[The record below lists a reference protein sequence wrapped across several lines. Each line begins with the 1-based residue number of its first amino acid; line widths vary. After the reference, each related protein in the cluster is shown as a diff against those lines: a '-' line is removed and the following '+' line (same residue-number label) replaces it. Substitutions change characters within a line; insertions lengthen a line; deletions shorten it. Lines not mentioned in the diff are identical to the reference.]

1 MDKVRG
7 TNKTHDCNRRL
18 SPSASMR
25 KIDLN
30 NFQVATSET
39 ARDINSRIML
49 NLVRKHQP
57 ISRADL
63 MRPSGLQ
70 RSTVSVITE
79 QLIAERWLREGEVG
93 QLPRGRRPT
102 FLHINEERA
111 GIFGINVRPHLT
123 NMALANLGGRF
134 LEQESMATPTSPD
147 EFVKQIGERVHA
159 SMKQHPQMAYEGIGV
174 SLPGRVDLSSQKFVF
189 APNLG
194 WHEEDLKERL
204 ELATG
209 LPVDLENEA
218 NACALSEFWF
228 GRYSESV
235 GNLIAVAVSEGIGVG
250 MILNGQLVRGPSGL
264 AGEFGH
270 VTINENGP
278 KCGCGNR
285 GCWEVYAS
293 NSAAVRYYNEAKA
306 SKNGKKNHNGEAS
319 INFEDL
325 LGLAERGDLKALE
338 ALDHMAQYLG
348 RGISTLVT
356 GLAPDI
362 IVVVGEV
369 TRAWDRLGP
378 IISDVVK
385 QHSFTHTTTKIIAS
399 GPAPQ
404 PRLRGIIALV
414 LQKHFGAPTIV

>member
-1 MDKVRG
+1 
-7 TNKTHDCNRRL
+7 
-18 SPSASMR
+18 MR

-63 MRPSGLQ
+63 MRYSGLQ

-79 QLIAERWLREGEVG
+79 QLIAERWLREGNMG

-102 FLHINEERA
+102 FLHLNEDRA
-111 GIFGINVRPHLT
+111 GFFGINVRPFVTHL
-123 NMALANLGGRF
+123 ALANLTGDF
-134 LEQESMATPTSPD
+134 LAQESMPTPTNAD
-147 EFVKQIGERVHA
+147 QFVTQISERIRQLMVEYPH
-159 SMKQHPQMAYEGIGV
+159 MAYEGIGV
-174 SLPGRVDLSSQKFVF
+174 SLPGRVDLSSQKFIF
-189 APNLG
+189 APNLN
-194 WHEEDLKERL
+194 WREEDLKERL
-204 ELATG
+204 ENGTG

-228 GRYSESV
+228 GQHSDGVR
-235 GNLIAVAVSEGIGVG
+235 NLIAVAVSEGIGVG
-250 MILNGQLVRGPSGL
+250 MVLNGQIVRGPSGL

-270 VTINENGP
+270 VALTEDGP
-278 KCGCGNR
+278 KCGCGNS

-293 NSAAVRYYNEAKA
+293 NSAAVRYFHEAKNA
-306 SKNGKKNHNGEAS
+306 GKNHKAPLNGRNGKSRYDNEDVS
-319 INFEDL
+319 FEDIL
-325 LGLAERGDLKALE
+325 ELAEQGDLKALG
-338 ALDHMAQYLG
+338 ALDRMGHYLG
-348 RGISTLVT
+348 TGIAMLVT
-356 GLAPDI
+356 GLAPDA

-369 TRAWDRLGP
+369 TRAWDRIEP
-378 IISDVVK
+378 IIQGVVK
-385 QHSFTHTTTKIIAS
+385 RRSFTHATTRIFAS

-414 LQKHFGAPTIV
+414 LQKHFGAPIVG

>member
-1 MDKVRG
+1 
-7 TNKTHDCNRRL
+7 
-18 SPSASMR
+18 MR

-63 MRPSGLQ
+63 MRHSGLQ

-79 QLIAERWLREGEVG
+79 QLIAERWLRVGEVG

-102 FLHINEERA
+102 FLHLNEDRA
-111 GIFGINVRPHLT
+111 GIFGINVRPFIT
-123 NMALANLGGRF
+123 NMALANLEGRF
-134 LEQESMATPTSPD
+134 LEQESIATPKSPD
-147 EFVKQIGERVHA
+147 EFVKQIGERIH
-159 SMKQHPQMAYEGIGV
+159 SLMKERPQMAYEGIGV
-174 SLPGRVDLSSQKFVF
+174 SLPGRVDLSSQKFIF

-204 ELATG
+204 ERATG
-209 LPVDLENEA
+209 LSVDLENEA

-228 GRYSESV
+228 GRRSDGV

-278 KCGCGNR
+278 KCGCGNH

-293 NSAAVRYYNEAKA
+293 NFAAVRYYHEAKA
-306 SKNGKKNHNGEAS
+306 SRNGKKNQSENT
-319 INFEDL
+319 FEDVL
-325 LGLAERGDLKALE
+325 QLAEQGDLKALD
-338 ALDHMAQYLG
+338 ALDHMAHYLG
-348 RGISTLVT
+348 RGIAMLVT
-356 GLAPDI
+356 GLAPDV

-378 IISDVVK
+378 VINDVVK
-385 QHSFTHTTTKIIAS
+385 QHSFTHTNTRIIAS

-414 LQKHFGAPTIV
+414 LQKHFGAPTIA

>member
-1 MDKVRG
+1 
-7 TNKTHDCNRRL
+7 
-18 SPSASMR
+18 MR

-63 MRPSGLQ
+63 MRHSGLQ

-102 FLHINEERA
+102 FLHLNEDRA
-111 GIFGINVRPHLT
+111 GIFGINVRPFMT

-134 LEQESMATPTSPD
+134 LEQESIATPKSPD
-147 EFVKQIGERVHA
+147 EFVKQIGDRVHFM
-159 SMKQHPQMAYEGIGV
+159 MKERPQMACEGIGV
-174 SLPGRVDLSSQKFVF
+174 SLPGRVDLSSQKFIF

-204 ELATG
+204 ERATG

-228 GRYSESV
+228 GRHSDGV
-235 GNLIAVAVSEGIGVG
+235 KNLIAVAVSEGIGVG
-250 MILNGQLVRGPSGL
+250 MILNGQIVRGPSGL

-278 KCGCGNR
+278 KCGCGSR

-293 NSAAVRYYNEAKA
+293 NSAAVRYYAE
-306 SKNGKKNHNGEAS
+306 SKLSSRNGKTNHHPMTT
-319 INFEDL
+319 IFEEVL
-325 LGLAERGDLKALE
+325 QLAEQGDLKALE
-338 ALDHMAQYLG
+338 ALDRMAHYLG
-348 RGISTLVT
+348 KGIAMLVT
-356 GLAPDI
+356 GLAPEI

-378 IISDVVK
+378 VINDVVK
-385 QHSFTHTTTKIIAS
+385 QRSFTHPTTKIIAS

-414 LQKHFGAPTIV
+414 LQKHFGAPTIA

>member
-1 MDKVRG
+1 LPG
-7 TNKTHDCNRRL
+7 TQTVFAN
-18 SPSASMR
+18 MR

-57 ISRADL
+57 LSRADL
-63 MRPSGLQ
+63 MRRSGLQ

-79 QLIAERWLREGEVG
+79 QLISEQWLREGAVG
-93 QLPRGRRPT
+93 QALRGRRPT
-102 FLHINEERA
+102 FLHLNENRA
-111 GIFGINVRPHLT
+111 GIFGINVRPFTTH
-123 NMALANLGGRF
+123 MALANLAGHF
-134 LEQESMATPTSPD
+134 LSQESMPTPSSPD
-147 EFVKQIGERVHA
+147 AFVSQITERIRVL
-159 SMKQHPQMAYEGIGV
+159 MKERPHMAYEGIGV

-194 WHEEDLKERL
+194 WHVEDLKERL
-204 ELATG
+204 EKATG
-209 LPVDLENEA
+209 LAVDLENEA

-228 GRYSESV
+228 GHHNDGAR
-235 GNLIAVAVSEGIGVG
+235 NLIAVAVSEGIGVG

-270 VTINENGP
+270 VTLDENGP
-278 KCGCGNR
+278 KCGCGNH

-293 NSAAVRYYNEAKA
+293 NSAALRYYAQ
-306 SKNGKKNHNGEAS
+306 SKSSARNGKTKNPAHSQALT
-319 INFEDL
+319 FDDL
-325 LGLAERGDLKALE
+325 LQLAENGDLRARA
-338 ALDHMAQYLG
+338 ALDQMAHYLG
-348 RGISTLVT
+348 KGISMLVT
-356 GLAPDI
+356 GLAPEA

-369 TRAWDRLGP
+369 TRAWDRIAT
-378 IISDVVK
+378 IITDVVK
-385 QHSFTHTTTKIIAS
+385 QRSYTHAKTRITAS

-414 LQKHFGAPTIV
+414 LQKHFGAPTIA

>member
-1 MDKVRG
+1 
-7 TNKTHDCNRRL
+7 
-18 SPSASMR
+18 MR

-63 MRPSGLQ
+63 MRHSGLQ

-79 QLIAERWLREGEVG
+79 QLISERWLREGEVG

-102 FLHINEERA
+102 FLHLNEDRA
-111 GIFGINVRPHLT
+111 GIFGINVRPFTT
-123 NMALANLGGRF
+123 NMALANLEGRF
-134 LEQESMATPTSPD
+134 LEQESLPTPTSPD
-147 EFVKQIGERVHA
+147 EFVKEIAARVHA
-159 SMKQHPQMAYEGIGV
+159 LMKARPQMSYEGIGV
-174 SLPGRVDLSSQKFVF
+174 SLPGRVDLSSQKFIF

-194 WHEEDLKERL
+194 WHDEDLKERL
-204 ELATG
+204 ETATG

-228 GRYSESV
+228 GRHSDGV

-250 MILNGQLVRGPSGL
+250 MILNGQIVRGPSGL

-270 VTINENGP
+270 VTVNENGP

-293 NSAAVRYYNEAKA
+293 NSAAVRHYAEVK
-306 SKNGKKNHNGEAS
+306 SPRQNGKLHPVSKS
-319 INFEDL
+319 IAFEDL
-325 LGLAERGDLKALE
+325 LQLAEQGDLNALE
-338 ALDHMAQYLG
+338 ALDRTAHYLG
-348 RGISTLVT
+348 RGIAMLVT

-378 IISDVVK
+378 VITDVVK
-385 QHSFTHTTTKIIAS
+385 QHAFTHANTRIIAS
-399 GPAPQ
+399 GPAAL

-414 LQKHFGAPTIV
+414 LQKHFIAPTIA

>member
-1 MDKVRG
+1 
-7 TNKTHDCNRRL
+7 
-18 SPSASMR
+18 MR

-63 MRPSGLQ
+63 MRHSGLQ

-102 FLHINEERA
+102 FLHLNEDRA
-111 GIFGINVRPHLT
+111 GIFGINVRPSMT
-123 NMALANLGGRF
+123 NMALANLEGRF
-134 LEQESMATPTSPD
+134 LEQESMGTPTSPD
-147 EFVKQIGERVHA
+147 EFVKQIAERVHA
-159 SMKQHPQMAYEGIGV
+159 LMKARPQMAYEGIGV

-204 ELATG
+204 ERATG

-228 GRYSESV
+228 GRHSDSV

-250 MILNGQLVRGPSGL
+250 MILNGQIVRGPSGL

-270 VTINENGP
+270 VTVNETGP
-278 KCGCGNR
+278 RCGCGNH

-293 NSAAVRYYNEAKA
+293 NSAAVRYYTEARLAKRNGNG
-306 SKNGKKNHNGEAS
+306 SNGNGKLDPKQCGYT
-319 INFEDL
+319 FEEVL
-325 LGLAERGDLKALE
+325 QLAEQGDLKALE
-338 ALDHMAQYLG
+338 ALDRMAHYLG
-348 RGISTLVT
+348 RGIAMLVT

-378 IISDVVK
+378 VITDVVK
-385 QHSFTHTTTKIIAS
+385 QHAFTHTTTRIIAS
-399 GPAPQ
+399 GPAPL

-414 LQKHFGAPTIV
+414 LQKHFSAPTIA

>member
-1 MDKVRG
+1 M
-7 TNKTHDCNRRL
+7 
-18 SPSASMR
+18 
-25 KIDLN
+25 N

-63 MRPSGLQ
+63 MRHSGLQ

-102 FLHINEERA
+102 FLHLNEDRA
-111 GIFGINVRPHLT
+111 GIFGINVRPFMT
-123 NMALANLGGRF
+123 NMALANLEGRF
-134 LEQESMATPTSPD
+134 LEQESMVTPSSPD
-147 EFVKQIGERVHA
+147 EFVKQIAERVH
-159 SMKQHPQMAYEGIGV
+159 SLMKERPQMAYEGIGV
-174 SLPGRVDLSSQKFVF
+174 SLPGRVDLSSQKFIF
-189 APNLG
+189 APNLK

-204 ELATG
+204 ESATG

-228 GRYSESV
+228 GRHSDSV
-235 GNLIAVAVSEGIGVG
+235 SNLIAVAVSEGIGVG
-250 MILNGQLVRGPSGL
+250 MILNGQIVRGPSGL

-270 VTINENGP
+270 VSINENGP

-285 GCWEVYAS
+285 GCWEVFAS
-293 NSAAVRYYNEAKA
+293 NSAGVRYYEEAKL
-306 SKNGKKNHNGEAS
+306 SKRNGKTNHTNHKQPD
-319 INFEDL
+319 ITFEDVL
-325 LGLAERGDLKALE
+325 QLAEQGDLQ
-338 ALDHMAQYLG
+338 ALDALDRMAHYLG
-348 RGISTLVT
+348 RGIAMLVT
-356 GLAPDI
+356 GLAPDV

-378 IISDVVK
+378 IITDVVR
-385 QHSFTHTTTKIIAS
+385 QRSFTHPSTRIIAS

-414 LQKHFGAPTIV
+414 LQKHFGAPSIA